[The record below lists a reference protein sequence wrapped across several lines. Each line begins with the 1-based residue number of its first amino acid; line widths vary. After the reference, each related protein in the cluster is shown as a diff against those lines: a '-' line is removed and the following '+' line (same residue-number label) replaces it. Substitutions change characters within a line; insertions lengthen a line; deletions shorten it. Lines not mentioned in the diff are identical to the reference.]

1 MHSVT
6 LIPLPSRE
14 RVRVKGQK
22 KYSPGIEEEL
32 KRRKGVGVRK
42 NLVRNWSF
50 NLKNL
55 KKEEEK

>member
-22 KYSPGIEEEL
+22 KYSSGNEEEL
-32 KRRKGVGVRK
+32 KRGKGVRRQEKFGK
-42 NLVRNWSF
+42 ELVTQSQ
-50 NLKNL
+50 KY
-55 KKEEEK
+55 